1 MASAFTWLDYSDHD
15 RRRALDVIDLF
26 RAKETRDELGIGTVR
41 DALSD
46 LLFPGTS
53 TIQTRARYF
62 LFIPWIYLRH
72 EERGTG
78 AAEVEEQARRDE
90 YRLIDA
96 LVESD
101 ETDGVIG
108 IEARRTLKRLPSHV
122 YWQGLRVWGLRV
134 EDAGQSAYH
143 RLFASYAQ
151 WHRRKDARAQDR
163 SMPALGL
170 RTMWHP
176 GLPAAPDGFLEK
188 TSFALT
194 AAEAQYLR
202 ERILARC
209 GDSLLAFLVDRT
221 RPQQGT
227 GFPWLHAD
235 LGRFSELHR
244 QQLEHGRL
252 FSTIMFGSALV
263 YNLMLAEEVKSEE
276 WEADYREA
284 LENWERDVKA
294 HILDYQRWDRQRF
307 WAIAFS
313 VNPRIPPATRRF
325 IEAWIAHVMEGGA
338 ANDGRARQLVR
349 ARERQVKMGG
359 ARLGNPSARARWG
372 GESGAFQ
379 LNYRWHR
386 VEQIVNDVAQAL
398 PRA

>member
-1 MASAFTWLDYSDHD
+1 
-15 RRRALDVIDLF
+15 
-26 RAKETRDELGIGTVR
+26 
-41 DALSD
+41 
-46 LLFPGTS
+46 
-53 TIQTRARYF
+53 
-62 LFIPWIYLRH
+62 
-72 EERGTG
+72 
-78 AAEVEEQARRDE
+78 
-90 YRLIDA
+90 
-96 LVESD
+96 
-101 ETDGVIG
+101 
-108 IEARRTLKRLPSHV
+108 
-122 YWQGLRVWGLRV
+122 
-134 EDAGQSAYH
+134 
-143 RLFASYAQ
+143 
-151 WHRRKDARAQDR
+151 
-163 SMPALGL
+163 MPALGL